1 MHLES
6 CDPRLPASEVVRD
19 KNFLKSTL
27 QNRESCG
34 LTISIGRRGGELP
47 ITNPKMGIGKPISAI
62 YLSRKGANR
71 GKHYD
76 FNHRISIFF
85 QLKCCQDQLQIFAA
99 RLSAALR
106 LCHGAPTGHRN
117 TGWPLL
123 WLLTTRAV
131 SLQPAANPTPHRH

>member
-27 QNRESCG
+27 QNPESCG

-47 ITNPKMGIGKPISAI
+47 ITNPKMDIGKPISAI
-62 YLSRKGANR
+62 YLSWKGANR

-85 QLKCCQDQLQIFAA
+85 QQLKRAGTAKTNCKSSQPDFQQPCVCA
-99 RLSAALR
+99 
-106 LCHGAPTGHRN
+106 TGHRN